1 MRFAPF
7 LRLIASVVLLV
18 CLAAPRSASAL
29 EHVTFR
35 RDGKTFQVAG
45 RVEVT
50 AEDGGLL
57 VLGRDG
63 MLWRVEPQQLVKRS
77 KDEEPFTPLSA
88 AELSK
93 RLLADLPKGFAVYPT
108 AHYLVCYN
116 TSRGYAQWCGSLLE
130 RLYLAFTNSW
140 SRKGFAL
147 SEPAWP
153 LVAIVFAD
161 RQSYAKYAQPEIGEA
176 AQSIV
181 AYYNLE
187 SNRITMYDLTGSEA
201 AGQPTERSVA
211 ALINRL
217 LSQPEAEWNVAT
229 IVHEATHQ
237 IAFNCGL
244 HTRLSDCPR
253 WFSEGIAL
261 YFETPDVTSIK
272 GWRNIGAVN
281 KIRLA
286 RFLEY
291 VPRRPSDSLVTL
303 LAGEKRFH
311 DPKQALDAYA
321 ESWALTFYLIQKHP
335 KQYVAYLRLL
345 AEKKPLLAD
354 DPATRLA
361 EFKQAFGEDLRRL
374 DAEFVRYMSRG
385 VR

>member
-1 MRFAPF
+1 
-7 LRLIASVVLLV
+7 
-18 CLAAPRSASAL
+18 
-29 EHVTFR
+29 
-35 RDGKTFQVAG
+35 
-45 RVEVT
+45 
-50 AEDGGLL
+50 
-57 VLGRDG
+57 
-63 MLWRVEPQQLVKRS
+63 
-77 KDEEPFTPLSA
+77 
-88 AELSK
+88 
-93 RLLADLPKGFAVYPT
+93 LADLPKGFAVHPT

-130 RLYLAFTNSW
+130 RLYTAFTNFW

-161 RQSYAKYAQPEIGEA
+161 RQSYVQYARPEIADA
-176 AQSIV
+176 ARSIV
-181 AYYNLE
+181 AYFNLE

-261 YFETPDVTSIK
+261 YFETPDVTSTK
-272 GWRNIGAVN
+272 GWRSIGAVN

-291 VPRRPSDSLVTL
+291 IPRRPSDSLVML

-361 EFKQAFGEDLRRL
+361 EFKLAFGEDLRRL